1 MTDSHYPCG
10 PDYAPTCAI
19 CWCSTH
25 NSKRRPQPLG
35 CGISYVCRLC
45 RLDDFETRLRP
56 ELERI
61 LGGENYDTGI
71 VPDAQTVQLILDVL
85 DQKFGIR

>member
-1 MTDSHYPCG
+1 M
-10 PDYAPTCAI
+10 
-19 CWCSTH
+19 
-25 NSKRRPQPLG
+25 
-35 CGISYVCRLC
+35 CRLC
-45 RLDDFETRLRP
+45 RLDAFETRLRP

-71 VPDAQTVQLILDVL
+71 VPDAQTIQLILDVL